1 MNSQDRRTRILR
13 AAAALFIERGY
24 AGVSMGDVLTEVGG
38 SKATLYRYFADKADL
53 FKSAVEMLIDERSRP
68 LRSFRPGDSE
78 VAETLTA
85 FGRHFADIVLAP
97 EAIALH
103 RLITAEADRVAG
115 IGRTFFQHGPRFGSS
130 VLGDYLRGQCEAG
143 TLHLPDPMLSSSQL
157 YHAMLGEL
165 QMRLLTNAGPV
176 TPQEIDHNI
185 ANAVQVFLR
194 GALK

>member
-1 MNSQDRRTRILR
+1 MDSQDRRTRILR

-24 AGVSMGDVLTEVGG
+24 AGVSMGDVLAEVGG

-68 LRSFRPGDSE
+68 LRTFRPGDSE

-103 RLITAEADRVAG
+103 RLITAEAERVAG
-115 IGRTFFQHGPRFGSS
+115 IGRTFFAHGPSFGSA
-130 VLGDYLRGQCEAG
+130 VLGDYLRGQVEAG
-143 TLHLPDPMLSSSQL
+143 TLRLDDPVLSSSQL
-157 YHAMLGEL
+157 YHAMLGDL
-165 QMRLLTNAGPV
+165 QMRLLTSAGPV
-176 TPQEIDHNI
+176 TPDEIDRNI
-185 ANAVQVFLR
+185 ANAVTTFLR
-194 GALK
+194 GARP